1 MLTKLWKDSI
11 INVLW
16 EGLKL
21 KKDNIMKVILCVIVI
36 AVVAY
41 LSIFGLKIGDKTII
55 NSVKQIKTGLDIS
68 GGVTIVYQATA
79 DNGATISEED
89 LKKSEAVIRK
99 RLEAK
104 NIFDYIV
111 RSDVSTSQIHVEIPA
126 DINDTSRDPLQAV
139 EGLDKT
145 AKIEFRDPDGNVLL
159 SGDDIKSAK
168 YSEDPTDNTGLPSP
182 HVVLTFS
189 EEGTK
194 KFAEATGKLV
204 GKTMGIYL
212 DTEEITAP
220 TVNSKIESNTAVIT
234 MGKGTYAEKKAD
246 AEQYAMLI
254 DSGTLPFNLNVV
266 SKEFVGPYI
275 GQKALEV
282 SVLAGIVAL
291 IVICVIMIIMYRLP
305 GFISSV
311 ALIAYVAII
320 LLIMSTT
327 GISLTL
333 PGIAGLILSIGMAVD
348 ANVII
353 FERFKD
359 EIKNKLSPTKAFE
372 KSFKVAMSA
381 IIDGNVT
388 TFAVA
393 ILLYI
398 FGVGTIKGFGIVLA
412 IGVLTS
418 LFTAVIVTKFLLK
431 QCIGIASK
439 NTFLFGIKKEAK

>member
-1 MLTKLWKDSI
+1 MKKNNI
-11 INVLW
+11 IKIIVC
-16 EGLKL
+16 
-21 KKDNIMKVILCVIVI
+21 ILVI
-36 AVVAY
+36 AAVAY

-55 NSVKQIKTGLDIS
+55 KSAKEIKTGLDIS
-68 GGVTIVYQATA
+68 GGVTIVYQAIAEDGT
-79 DNGATISEED
+79 TISEND

-111 RSDVSTSQIHVEIPA
+111 RSDVSNGQIHVEIPA
-126 DINDTSRDPLQAV
+126 NINDTSKDPLEAV

-145 AKIEFRDPDGNVLL
+145 AKIEFRDSEGNVLL
-159 SGDDIKSAK
+159 AGDDIESAK
-168 YSEDPTDNTGLPSP
+168 YSEDPTSNTGLPDP
-182 HVVLTFS
+182 HVVLNFS

-194 KFAEATGKLV
+194 KFADATEKLI
-204 GKTMGIYL
+204 GKTMSIYL
-212 DTEEITAP
+212 DDEEITAP
-220 TVNSKIESNTAVIT
+220 IVNQKIDSNTAIIT
-234 MGKGTYAEKKAD
+234 MGSQSYAEKKAE

-254 DSGTLPFNLNVV
+254 DSGTLPFNLKVV

-282 SVLAGIVAL
+282 SIIAGIVAL
-291 IVICVIMIIMYRLP
+291 TLICIIMIICYRLP
-305 GFISSV
+305 GFVSSV
-311 ALIAYVAII
+311 ALIAYVSII
-320 LLIMSTT
+320 LLTMSTT

-353 FERFKD
+353 FERFND
-359 EIKNKLSPTKAFE
+359 EIKNKLAPSKAFE
-372 KSFKVAMSA
+372 KSFKVAMTA
-381 IIDGNVT
+381 IVDGNVT

-398 FGVGTIKGFGIVLA
+398 FGIGSIKGFGIVLA
-412 IGVLTS
+412 IGVLAS

-431 QCIGIASK
+431 QFMPLASK
-439 NTFLFGIKKEAK
+439 NKFLFGIKKEGK

>member
-1 MLTKLWKDSI
+1 MKKNNI
-11 INVLW
+11 IKVLIVFITI
-16 EGLKL
+16 GL
-21 KKDNIMKVILCVIVI
+21 VT
-36 AVVAY
+36 Y
-41 LSIFGLKIGDKTII
+41 LSICGLKIGNKTII
-55 NSVKQIKTGLDIS
+55 HSIKDIKTGLDIS
-68 GGVTIVYQATA
+68 GGVTIVYQA
-79 DNGATISEED
+79 DGGNSQQISEED

-111 RSDVSTSQIHVEIPA
+111 RSDVSNSQIHVEIPA
-126 DINDTSRDPLQAV
+126 NINDKTKDPLQAV

-145 AKIEFRDPDGNVLL
+145 AKIEFRDPEGNILL
-159 SGDDIKSAK
+159 AGDNIKSAK
-168 YSEDPTDNTGLPSP
+168 YSEEPTDSTGMPSP

-204 GKTMGIYL
+204 GKELSIYL
-212 DTEEITAP
+212 DEDCITSP
-220 TVNSKIESNTAVIT
+220 TVNDKIESNTAIIT
-234 MGKGTYAEKKAD
+234 MGKGSYAEKKVE

-266 SKEFVGPYI
+266 SKEYVGPYI

-282 SVLAGIVAL
+282 SIYAGIVAL
-291 IVICVIMIIMYRLP
+291 IAIAIIMITLYRLP
-305 GFISSV
+305 GVIASI
-311 ALIAYVAII
+311 ALILYTSIV

-353 FERFKD
+353 FERFK
-359 EIKNKLSPTKAFE
+359 EELIQKISPIKAFDR
-372 KSFKVAMSA
+372 SFKNAMAA
-381 IIDGNVT
+381 IIDGNIT
-388 TFAVA
+388 TFIIA

-398 FGVGTIKGFGIVLA
+398 FGIGPIKGFGIILA
-412 IGVLTS
+412 IGVVVS
-418 LFTAVIVTKFLLK
+418 LFTALIVTKFMLK
-431 QCIGIASK
+431 QFLPIASK
-439 NTFLFGIKKEAK
+439 SPFLFGIKKEVK